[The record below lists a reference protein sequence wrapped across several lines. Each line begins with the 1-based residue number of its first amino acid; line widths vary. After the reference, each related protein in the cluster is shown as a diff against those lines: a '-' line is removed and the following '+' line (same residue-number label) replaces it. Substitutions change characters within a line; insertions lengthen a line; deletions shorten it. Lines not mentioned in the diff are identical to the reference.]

1 LATRQQV
8 ERKLRELIKR
18 LTESEQSVQGSLSE
32 ALPEPRIIEVVLPD
46 IPATYWTEMAG
57 GKMGALHRGSPERS
71 DIRVRVAS
79 EHLVDLV
86 DGRRSLFSSYLSGQ
100 VKIEASLS
108 DLLRLRK
115 LA

>member
-1 LATRQQV
+1 VATKQQV

-18 LTESEQSVQGSLSE
+18 LADSGSHVQGSL
-32 ALPEPRIIEVVLPD
+32 AQTLPETRVIEVTVPD
-46 IPATYWTEMAG
+46 LEATYWTEMSSG
-57 GKMGALHRGSPERS
+57 RMGTLRRGQARDA
-71 DIRVRVAS
+71 DIRVRVGS
-79 EHLVDLV
+79 DQLVDLV
-86 DGRRSLFSSYLSGQ
+86 DGRSSLFSSYLTGQ